1 MSSAAIYARI
11 SDDKSADSHG
21 VQSQAAQ
28 CRAYAS
34 ERGWTIEREYIDN
47 DLSAYSGVARPEFEQ
62 LITDMSAGDVPRLI
76 IWHVDRLCRR
86 VSDLAR
92 VLQAAREGGTDIH
105 TIKAGDI
112 DLGNASGELMAYL
125 LGAVAQF
132 EARHISERV
141 SASHTDRVAAGR
153 WRGAGRVPFGYD
165 SAGGGMLK
173 VNEDEAARLREW
185 AQRVLNGDS
194 LLSIKRTEA
203 EKGHKMATA
212 SIVNRLRNP
221 NVAGMATYKG
231 KITGPAVWPAILDED
246 TWRDVDAVLADPKRR
261 TTQGGERKYQGSGI
275 YRCGKCGGRMKSEA
289 GQHGGQRTRS
299 GKAYVGK
306 RSYTCRECYGVYRS
320 LPDVD
325 ALVDEVIIGYL
336 SKPENRLTVS
346 SGNVADPNLGDL
358 HAQRGRLIDRKDRL
372 SAMYAEGQI
381 DDAQLVSGTKEI
393 RAQLDRI
400 EGKLEKVRETSPL
413 MALTLDEGDLRKRW
427 AVLPPDK
434 RAEVINS
441 LVTVTIQPTTQRRPF
456 DADAIEFD
464 WKIRS

>member
-28 CRAYAS
+28 CRNYAG

-62 LITDMSAGDVPRLI
+62 LIKDMSAGRVPRLI

-92 VLQAAREGGTDIH
+92 VLQAARDGGTDIH

-112 DLGNASGELMAYL
+112 DLGNASGELMAYM

-141 SASHTDRVAAGR
+141 SASHTDRVAAGK

-173 VNEDEAARLREW
+173 VNEGEAARLREW
-185 AQRVLNGDS
+185 AQRILDGDT
-194 LLSIKRTEA
+194 LLAIKRSEA
-203 EKGHKMATA
+203 AKGHKLVTA

-221 NVAGMATYKG
+221 NVAGLATYKG

-275 YRCGKCGGRMKSEA
+275 YRCSKCGGRMKSA
-289 GQHGGQRTRS
+289 SGTHGGKRGGSNS
-299 GKAYVGK
+299 GP
-306 RSYTCRECYGVYRS
+306 SYCCRECYGIYRG
-320 LPDVD
+320 LADVD
-325 ALVDEVIIGYL
+325 ALVDEVILGYL
-336 SKPENRLTVS
+336 SKPENRLTVA
-346 SGNVADPNLGDL
+346 NAHADGGADVGEL
-358 HAQRGRLIDRKDRL
+358 HAQRGRLMDRKARL
-372 SAMYAEGQI
+372 SAMFAEGQI
-381 DDAQLVSGTKEI
+381 DDEQLVSGTKEI
-393 RAQLDRI
+393 RAQLDKI
-400 EGKLEKVRETSPL
+400 EGKLDKARGDSPL
-413 MALTLDEGDLRKRW
+413 MALTLDEGDLRQRW
-427 AVLPPDK
+427 ALLPPDK
-434 RAEVINS
+434 RAAIIDL
-441 LVTVTIQPTTQRRPF
+441 LVTVTIHPARHRVPF
-456 DADAIEFD
+456 DAEAIEVD
-464 WKIRS
+464 WKLK